1 MSCDVWK
8 IPDSQFNLLTFIWM
22 DDQMSNN
29 KLTVCKS
36 VYCALSQFDWRRDSK
51 TNTQNTDA
59 VSPIASFFA
68 YARITKLAIERAKM
82 CLVSLNS
89 AIEFRIDWN
98 VSFLSI
104 ATDLICFFFKCVLFA
119 PNVEKFVR
127 EKKVKPV
134 LKFAWRQR
142 LTHFSSTFFF
152 VSLRLPIDSVY

>member
-1 MSCDVWK
+1 MWK

-36 VYCALSQFDWRRDSK
+36 VYCALSQFDWRRDSN

-89 AIEFRIDWN
+89 AIEFRID
-98 VSFLSI
+98 
-104 ATDLICFFFKCVLFA
+104 
-119 PNVEKFVR
+119 
-127 EKKVKPV
+127 
-134 LKFAWRQR
+134 
-142 LTHFSSTFFF
+142 
-152 VSLRLPIDSVY
+152 